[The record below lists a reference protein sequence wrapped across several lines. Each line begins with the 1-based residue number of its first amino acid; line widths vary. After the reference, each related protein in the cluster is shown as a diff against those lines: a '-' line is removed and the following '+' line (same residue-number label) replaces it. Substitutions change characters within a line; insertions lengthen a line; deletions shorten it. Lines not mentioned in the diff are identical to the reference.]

1 MMNTT
6 EGRADMQEVGQRMI
20 AAGNFLLKM
29 GRKKDALTVKD
40 KEKIVKHGKTMM
52 GLGKLML
59 EKGKMMA
66 P

>member
-1 MMNTT
+1 
-6 EGRADMQEVGQRMI
+6 VGGALRG
-20 AAGNFLLKM
+20 AGNLLLKM
-29 GRKKDALTVKD
+29 GRKKDALTAKD
-40 KEKIVKHGKTMM
+40 KEKIVKRGKTMI